1 MMIMQRLNNQNKRE
15 FHDYCWLYAS
25 HLDQSFFPLS
35 DKFPVMDSR
44 PGFLFYEEGVLTGV
58 VCVLLDDS
66 FTKNAKGRLMIL
78 HSRKKA
84 DQIYQMLLEKVLPFV
99 VQKKVKTL
107 FAFLPDNEQKEK
119 AIFLKLGF
127 YESRKTLYLKR
138 DKNASPNHQISK
150 PKLTIKD
157 FKPSE
162 DMSLWCDLI
171 NSTYKDV
178 PGHIPYTPQM
188 VKEDIETDG
197 TFPGCA
203 RIAYVKGQAIGFYY
217 CSLEAQDELWIS
229 QLGVMSG
236 YRSKGI
242 GRALLHECLR
252 LADEFEA
259 HCAFSVNAENEQG
272 IALFKS
278 ESFEVKKTYTAMV
291 YSFK

>member
-1 MMIMQRLNNQNKRE
+1 MITIKRLSDQNKID

-35 DKFPVMDSR
+35 EDFPVVDTR
-44 PGFLFYEEGVLTGV
+44 PGFLFYEEGELTGG

-66 FTKNAKGRLMIL
+66 FTKNAKGRFMIL

-84 DQIYQMLLEKVLPFV
+84 VQIYQMLLEKVLPLASEK
-99 VQKKVKTL
+99 QVKIL
-107 FAFLPDNEQKEK
+107 FAFLPDSEQKEK
-119 AIFLKLGF
+119 EIFKKVGF
-127 YESRKTLYLKR
+127 YESRKTLFLKR
-138 DKNASPNHQISK
+138 DRHIQSDVHDSK
-150 PKLTIKD
+150 PDFTLKD

-162 DMSLWCDLI
+162 DMALWCDLI
-171 NSTYKDV
+171 NTTYKDV

-203 RIAYVKGQAIGFYY
+203 RMAFINEKPVAFYY
-217 CSLEAQDELWIS
+217 CSLEAEDELWIS
-229 QLGVMSG
+229 QLGVMPE

-242 GRALLHECLR
+242 GRALLHECLQ
-252 LADEFEA
+252 LAQEFDA
-259 HCAFSVNAENEQG
+259 HCAFSVNAENEAG

-278 ESFEVKKTYTAMV
+278 EGFEIQKTYTAMV
-291 YSFK
+291 YDL

>member
-1 MMIMQRLNNQNKRE
+1 MISIERLSNHNKID

-25 HLDQSFFPLS
+25 HMDQSFFPLS
-35 DKFPVMDSR
+35 EDFQIRNSR

-66 FTKNAKGRLMIL
+66 FTKNAKGRFMIL
-78 HSRKKA
+78 HARKKA
-84 DQIYQMLLEKVLPFV
+84 SQIYQMLLDKVLPFAIE
-99 VQKKVKTL
+99 KKVKLL
-107 FAFLPDNEQKEK
+107 FAFLPDNEKEEREMYQ
-119 AIFLKLGF
+119 KLGF

-138 DKNASPNHQISK
+138 DRNTPNEKHVSK
-150 PKLTIKD
+150 PDFTLKD

-162 DMSLWCDLI
+162 DMTLWCDLI
-171 NSTYKDV
+171 NTTYKDV
-178 PGHIPYTPQM
+178 PGHIPYTPDM

-203 RIAYVKGQAIGFYY
+203 RIAFFNDKAIGFYY

-229 QLGVMSG
+229 QLGVMPE

-242 GRALLHECLR
+242 GRALLHECLQ
-252 LADEFEA
+252 LAQEFDA
-259 HCAFSVNAENEQG
+259 HCAFSVNAENKAG

-278 ESFEVKKTYTAMV
+278 EGFEREKTYTAMV
-291 YSFK
+291 YEI